1 MAEIATPATPDTP
14 ARAPEGLAR
23 RLGDLAE
30 RVVWPLVTLLV
41 LLGAWTLV
49 QQTVATDL
57 PSVSET
63 VAHGIALFSDPFYI
77 AGPGDQGIMW
87 QLLYSL
93 ARVLSGFAL
102 ACLIGLPVGLLV
114 GTSQAATR
122 ALTPFIEIMRPVSPL
137 AWLPI
142 GLLLFRAVDPSAV
155 FVIVITSIWPI
166 ILNTAA
172 GVRAVPQDY
181 IQVGRV
187 LRLGRM
193 AMFRRI
199 LLPSA
204 LPYVL
209 AGMRLSLGTAW
220 MVIVAA
226 EMLTGGIGIGFFI
239 WDEWNNL
246 SVPSILVA
254 IVLIGVVGIALDAGM
269 AAIQRRLSHSG

>member
-1 MAEIATPATPDTP
+1 MADISLDGAAKTGT
-14 ARAPEGLAR
+14 GIGR
-23 RLGDLAE
+23 RLGLVAE
-30 RVVWPLVTLLV
+30 RIVWPLLTLAV
-41 LLGAWTLV
+41 ALGGWTLI

-57 PSVSET
+57 PGVGET
-63 VAHGIALFSDPFYI
+63 LARGIELFSDPFYI
-77 AGPGDQGIMW
+77 AGPNDQGIFW

-93 ARVLSGFAL
+93 GRVLAGFGL
-102 ACLIGLPVGLLV
+102 ACLIGLPMGLLI
-114 GTSQAATR
+114 GTSQAASR
-122 ALTPFIEIMRPVSPL
+122 AFTPFIEVMRPVSPL

-142 GLLLFRAVDPSAV
+142 GLLLFRAVDPSAI
-155 FVIVITSIWPI
+155 FVILITSIWPV

-172 GVRAVPQDY
+172 GVRAVPADY
-181 IQVGRV
+181 VQVGRV
-187 LRLGRM
+187 LRLGRL

-199 LLPSA
+199 LLPAA

-226 EMLTGGIGIGFFI
+226 EMLTGGVGIGFFI

-254 IVLIGVVGIALDAGM
+254 IVLIGLVGIALDAAM
-269 AAIQRRLSHSG
+269 AAVQRRLSH